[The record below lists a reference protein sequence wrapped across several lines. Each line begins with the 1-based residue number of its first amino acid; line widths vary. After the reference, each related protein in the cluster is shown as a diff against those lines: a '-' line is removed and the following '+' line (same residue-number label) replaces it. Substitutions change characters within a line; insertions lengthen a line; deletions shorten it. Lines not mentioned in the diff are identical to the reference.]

1 MVYIHAENALAKAY
15 QDGFSC
21 EREAGYSD
29 HTYPAHSTRPIS
41 IIGHA
46 IEGFVALLQMEF
58 ELSRN
63 FLVPYQRSELATS
76 GKVLAALRAP
86 PRNGIP
92 VNLLY
97 DN

>member
-1 MVYIHAENALAKAY
+1 MVYIHAENALAKA
-15 QDGFSC
+15 QQGGFSC
-21 EREAGYSD
+21 EREADYSD
-29 HTYPAHSTRPIS
+29 HTCPAHSNS
-41 IIGHA
+41 SSSSIGHA
-46 IEGFVALLQMEF
+46 IDRLMALLQMEF

-63 FLVPYQRSELATS
+63 FRVPYQRRELATS
-76 GKVLAALRAP
+76 GKVLAAHRAP